1 MNADVLSAG
10 AAVPPPRVIVGRN
23 RELAIA
29 RAVLAGERHLLLE
42 GPVGVGK
49 TTVALA
55 VCDGL
60 GRATLRVDGDGG
72 YSVSRLVGW
81 FEPPLVLVRGYG
93 EHSFSPGP
101 LVAAMRSGGVLLV
114 NDLDRMPEPVQ
125 NVLLPA
131 LDEGLVQVPG
141 LGDVRAAQGFLVV
154 ATANPGERV
163 ATGGLSEALRDRFEH
178 LALGYQSAGEEAA
191 IVAADTGSANAAL
204 VRTAV
209 RLTRATRVHPE
220 LHSGAS
226 VRGASATV
234 AVAERLEGERV
245 KAGTGRE
252 MLRRAVHTA
261 LTTRVEVR
269 DGAVLDVAG
278 VLDDVLAKVV
288 DRGEDP
294 DAVVAAAPPEGRD
307 GGAEVRREAQG
318 APPVPAS
325 RSTTAD
331 AAPAYA
337 LDDRRSLAD
346 HLRLPVEELDGW
358 WLAGALSAGEVSGAG
373 ARVEACAQRLAA
385 GAVLQRATRLVGPLK
400 GATHTIRE
408 PLREPYAGEL
418 DVEATVDN
426 LLGKPYP
433 EPGDWVVRRR
443 VDRRHQVVLMVDTS
457 LSMSGEK
464 MALATVAATVLA
476 LKLHAGDLSVVL
488 FAGEARTISRFGE
501 SVAPTEFVRRM
512 LSSPCGGG
520 THIAAALERG
530 HAELRR
536 GRDPRR
542 SGLLVSDCVYT
553 VGPDPRAAAASF
565 GALHVLLVDEP
576 LSSGE
581 GVWISPRRAVG
592 EAVAR
597 ASDGGV
603 VRVSGFAALPR
614 RMLEVADAVLR

>member
-1 MNADVLSAG
+1 MDAGSVSAG
-10 AAVPPPRVIVGRN
+10 EAVPPARVVVGREG
-23 RELAIA
+23 ELAIA
-29 RAVLAGERHLLLE
+29 RAVLGGGRHLLLE

-55 VCDGL
+55 ACAGL
-60 GRATLRVDGDGG
+60 DRATLRVDGDDG

-81 FEPPLVLVRGYG
+81 FEPPLVFARGYG
-93 EHSFSPGP
+93 EDAFSPGP

-131 LDEGLVQVPG
+131 LDEGLVEVPH
-141 LGDVRAAQGFLVV
+141 LGDVRAAEGFLVV
-154 ATANPGERV
+154 ATASPAERI
-163 ATGGLSEALRDRFEH
+163 ATGRLSEALRDRFEH

-191 IVAADTGSANAAL
+191 IVAADTGSADAAL

-209 RLTRATRVHPE
+209 RLARATRTHGD
-220 LHSGAS
+220 LQSGAS
-226 VRGASATV
+226 VRGAAAIV
-234 AVAERLEGERV
+234 GVAERLEAPRGEGG
-245 KAGTGRE
+245 AGRE
-252 MLRRAVHTA
+252 TLRRAAHAA
-261 LTTRVEVR
+261 LTTRVTVR
-269 DGAVLDVAG
+269 DGAAVDVAG
-278 VLDDVLAKVV
+278 AIGDVLALVV
-288 DRGEDP
+288 DRNEDP
-294 DAVVAAAPPEGRD
+294 DAAATTGSAAGRGGGVQTSAGAVGTQAEPRPPE
-307 GGAEVRREAQG
+307 AACV
-318 APPVPAS
+318 APS
-325 RSTTAD
+325 C
-331 AAPAYA
+331 A
-337 LDDRRSLAD
+337 LDDRRALAA
-346 HLRLPVEELDGW
+346 HLRLPPGELDGW
-358 WLAGALSAGEVSGAG
+358 RLAADLSAGVMSGAG
-373 ARVEACAQRLAA
+373 AGAEACAQRLAA
-385 GAVLQRATRLVGPLK
+385 GAVLRRAVRLVGPLK
-400 GATHTIRE
+400 AATQTVCE

-457 LSMSGEK
+457 LSMAGEK
-464 MALATVAATVLA
+464 MALAAVAATVLA
-476 LKLHAGDLSVVL
+476 LKLRAGDLSVVL
-488 FAGEARTISRFGE
+488 FAAEARTISRFGE
-501 SVAPTEFVRRM
+501 SVAPAELVRRM
-512 LSSPCGGG
+512 LASPCGGG

-542 SGLLVSDCVYT
+542 CGLLVSDGVYT
-553 VGPDPRAAAASF
+553 VGRDPRAAAASF
-565 GALHVLLVDEP
+565 GALHVLLVDDP
-576 LSSGE
+576 IASGD

-603 VRVSGFAALPR
+603 VRVGGFAALPR